1 MKRPMIVEA
10 FQQSNA
16 MAKREGRD
24 TTEFL
29 KDHEAK
35 VCFHLI

>member
-1 MKRPMIVEA
+1 MKHPMIVEA

-16 MAKREGRD
+16 MTKREGRD

-35 VCFHLI
+35 VYFHLI